1 LWGIGMS
8 LSRLQFRNSSAC
20 RYVARVR
27 GESLIEVMLAVV
39 LTAVTALGL
48 IAAQL
53 WMMREARATATRE
66 HAALVADALVEAM
79 QGASHSSA
87 ALAQWRTRAGYL
99 LPQGE
104 ASVSGASDRT
114 SVARVTWHTLAGAS
128 RSGDVID
135 MPPPCGD
142 VAVPAG
148 TGCVALAFAE

>member
-1 LWGIGMS
+1 MKI
-8 LSRLQFRNSSAC
+8 SRLHLRTSKAGSRTAC
-20 RYVARVR
+20 TR

-53 WMMREARATATRE
+53 WMIRDARAAAARE

-79 QGASHSSA
+79 HGASRSSA

-104 ASVSGASDRT
+104 ASVSGSGDRT

-128 RSGDVID
+128 RSGEVID

-148 TGCVALAFAE
+148 TACVVLAFAE